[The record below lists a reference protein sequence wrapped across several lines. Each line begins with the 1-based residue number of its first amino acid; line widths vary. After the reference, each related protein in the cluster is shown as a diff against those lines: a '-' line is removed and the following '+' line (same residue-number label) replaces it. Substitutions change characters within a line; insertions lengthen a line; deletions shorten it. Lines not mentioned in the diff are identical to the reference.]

1 VLSTI
6 HNLIVHV
13 GGVLIR
19 SIGEGKQTKKW
30 VIRQVIKEVGLSN
43 ISKCSVLVLGG
54 SFGGLTAAFEIKRK
68 LGDKVDVRVIAR
80 QEEFVFIP
88 SLIWLVP
95 GWRRSE
101 QIIFDLK
108 PALESKNIEFIM
120 ARVDQIKAEENKVS
134 TTSGD
139 FSYDY
144 LVIATDRTLIG
155 MKFPVWDLMKDIPSL
170 YVHYHTQ

>member
-1 VLSTI
+1 MS
-6 HNLIVHV
+6 N
-13 GGVLIR
+13 
-19 SIGEGKQTKKW
+19 
-30 VIRQVIKEVGLSN
+30 RQLIKEVGVSN
-43 ISKCSVLVLGG
+43 ISRRSVLVIGG

-68 LGDKVDVRVIAR
+68 LKEKVSVRVIAR

-108 PALESKNIEFIM
+108 PALEAKKIEFIM
-120 ARVDQIKAEENKVS
+120 ARVDQIRPEENKVS
-134 TTSGD
+134 TSSGD

-144 LVIATDRTLIG
+144 LVIATGPHCPFQTSR
-155 MKFPVWDLMKDIPSL
+155 V
-170 YVHYHTQ
+170 YVLWMQVNRV